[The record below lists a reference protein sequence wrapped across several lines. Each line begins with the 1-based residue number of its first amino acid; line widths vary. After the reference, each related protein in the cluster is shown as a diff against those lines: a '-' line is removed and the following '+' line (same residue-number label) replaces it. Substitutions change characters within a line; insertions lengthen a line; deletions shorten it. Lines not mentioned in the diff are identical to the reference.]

1 MRLERFDAPMNHRE
15 KENPT
20 RRTAIGIAG
29 TGLFLYLAK
38 PCAAA
43 EFWNRK
49 QPAAWSND
57 EIQQLTTHS
66 PWAKETPVQFTQ
78 EATYTTGGDE
88 GPQVGN
94 GGIISAPRS
103 QSGGSYEMGGGR
115 DPRESVRREP
125 VIVRWD
131 SAQPIL
137 DALAIP
143 LKNELKD
150 RYVISVSN
158 LPIGIM
164 QNPRRARNSVEAPE
178 DGSPLAVQLRM
189 IEELKGSAT
198 LSVRGK
204 EPTQAGVVT
213 TSAVAGTYLFGFSKD
228 LLTIAPSDK
237 EVVFALETGAMTV
250 KAKFQPKDMMYRGK
264 LAL

>member
-1 MRLERFDAPMNHRE
+1 MKHCENE
-15 KENPT
+15 KPT
-20 RRTAIGIAG
+20 RRAAIAMAG
-29 TGLFLYLAK
+29 AGWFLCCAG
-38 PCAAA
+38 PTAAA
-43 EFWNRK
+43 DFWNRK
-49 QPAAWSND
+49 QPSAWSND
-57 EIQQLTTHS
+57 EIQLLTTRS

-78 EATYTTGGDE
+78 DATYTTGGDE

-103 QSGGSYEMGGGR
+103 QSGGSFEMGGGGR
-115 DPRESVRREP
+115 DPRGEARSEP
-125 VIVRWD
+125 VVVRWE

-143 LKNELKD
+143 LKNELKG

-164 QNPRRARNSVEAPE
+164 QSRRHAQNSGGMAE
-178 DGSPLAVQLRM
+178 DRSPAAVQLRM

-198 LSVRGK
+198 LEVRGK
-204 EPTQAGVVT
+204 EPAQAGVVT
-213 TSAVAGTYLFGFSKD
+213 TSPVAGTYLFGFSKE

-237 EVVFALETGAMTV
+237 DVLFKLETGLMTV
-250 KAKFQPKDMMYRGK
+250 KAKFQPREMMYRGK